1 MLQLAAVVSEEVE
14 PAVLQALVAT
24 ARSLLFMKAVNMDA
38 IKMLAVLVVVEVVE
52 VVVAAADVSMAL
64 DFTED

>member
-24 ARSLLFMKAVNMDA
+24 ARSLLFMKVVDMDA
-38 IKMLAVLVVVEVVE
+38 IKMLAVLVVVE